1 MHNRT
6 ANDIENSISLDDSQ
20 SPRSIPDGLKEEDRP
35 LNWSPSK
42 KWSIVVSTSLATFV
56 VSFGSSVY
64 SAAIP
69 HIQTRF
75 NVTPDTALL
84 GITLYVIGF
93 ALGPMAWGPA
103 SELYGKRRPLFL
115 GYVIFCICQLPCA
128 LAQNMPLLLT
138 FRFLSGLAGSSS
150 LAILGGMY
158 VDFLSRPAERGIST
172 AIFSVAT
179 FCGPTVGPI
188 IGNLATLKL
197 GWRWTAW
204 LTLIGGIIFGSVAF
218 LLTPETSEVVILRQ
232 RSKGNTSVTPSRIH
246 RPERSISIFV
256 QSYLTKP
263 VRMFV
268 REPIL
273 IFFTIYMS
281 LAYGIIYLTF
291 TTYPLAFVTVR
302 GWSRMDGSLPF
313 IGITIGVVLACI
325 GIALHSI
332 YYIQQSRVHVPE
344 RRLPP
349 MIAGSIL
356 LSAGIFWFGWTSSRS
371 AHWLSQ
377 AAAGCIHSG
386 GPPCTRCRDR
396 GDECVFPPKGTSF
409 IFRRSRLERH
419 RDEVGA
425 GAGSRAD
432 SEIIRAGNLATTDPF
447 GFLTDEV
454 KNSYLRCSYK
464 WSFHHIPNLLIAIR
478 ERRLDPLLVWAMLA
492 ITVRFSQAAPPGY
505 ATQVEASNTFA
516 AHARS
521 LVLSLVD
528 QPTVHRAQ
536 VLLMLTGHS
545 WGAGEGRRAWVYL
558 GMAVRMAQVLGL
570 FEEPPPAT
578 TREDFI
584 DAEERRR
591 TAWTCFLMDS
601 LLSGGKGRDRM
612 LSGDKMRIQLPCE
625 SDSFNFGQIVMCER
639 LDGSMPGGAMGA
651 VHGSLGI
658 VANSMRVAD
667 VWGAVA
673 KWACTR
679 HDNTVPPWQPQS
691 EFQMLLS
698 RLELWKD
705 SLPERLRYELF
716 LLRAHS
722 VSNQGQAYCYMHC
735 IYFMSVIFLYRSY
748 LPEVEMQ
755 KARVGDKDWDQWS
768 TWSSKELEK
777 IAEQVCDMLQEI
789 RAFGLYFLRG
799 LVPWI
804 GFTIYTAVGTML
816 YFYHFPNPGDT
827 AHQVEKRREHIV
839 EGLLFLKDMRQA
851 WPMADTWRE
860 KIKAMQIFYSNI
872 KTDGDLAVTPSERRE
887 MRNAIID
894 YGALQP
900 DPVRQPDTESTDE
913 QSATD
918 GENDQT
924 SSNVDFSFIAPA
936 DIDLFDTDFAFGS
949 NMYATFADATQ
960 GFWESFPGSMDIT
973 GDMVMEN

>member
-1 MHNRT
+1 
-6 ANDIENSISLDDSQ
+6 
-20 SPRSIPDGLKEEDRP
+20 
-35 LNWSPSK
+35 
-42 KWSIVVSTSLATFV
+42 
-56 VSFGSSVY
+56 
-64 SAAIP
+64 
-69 HIQTRF
+69 
-75 NVTPDTALL
+75 
-84 GITLYVIGF
+84 
-93 ALGPMAWGPA
+93 
-103 SELYGKRRPLFL
+103 
-115 GYVIFCICQLPCA
+115 
-128 LAQNMPLLLT
+128 
-138 FRFLSGLAGSSS
+138 
-150 LAILGGMY
+150 
-158 VDFLSRPAERGIST
+158 
-172 AIFSVAT
+172 
-179 FCGPTVGPI
+179 
-188 IGNLATLKL
+188 
-197 GWRWTAW
+197 
-204 LTLIGGIIFGSVAF
+204 
-218 LLTPETSEVVILRQ
+218 
-232 RSKGNTSVTPSRIH
+232 
-246 RPERSISIFV
+246 
-256 QSYLTKP
+256 
-263 VRMFV
+263 
-268 REPIL
+268 
-273 IFFTIYMS
+273 MS
-281 LAYGIIYLTF
+281 LLQAQSA
-291 TTYPLAFVTVR
+291 PLP
-302 GWSRMDGSLPF
+302 SPLS
-313 IGITIGVVLACI
+313 
-325 GIALHSI
+325 
-332 YYIQQSRVHVPE
+332 
-344 RRLPP
+344 PP
-349 MIAGSIL
+349 S
-356 LSAGIFWFGWTSSRS
+356 
-371 AHWLSQ
+371 LSQ
-377 AAAGCIHSG
+377 QLTHPSQCIHSG

-432 SEIIRAGNLATTDPF
+432 SELIRAGNLATTDPF

-584 DAEERRR
+584 EAEERRR

-625 SDSFNFGQIVMCER
+625 SDSFNFGQIVLCER
-639 LDGSMPGGAMGA
+639 LDGSMPDGAMGT

-698 RLELWKD
+698 RLKLWKN

-777 IAEQVCDMLQEI
+777 VAEQVCDMLQEI

-872 KTDGDLAVTPSERRE
+872 KADGDLAVTPSERRE

-900 DPVRQPDTESTDE
+900 DPVRQPDAESTDE

-918 GENDQT
+918 GENDQA

>member
-1 MHNRT
+1 MK
-6 ANDIENSISLDDSQ
+6 ISVGLSPVMKKSIACGAC
-20 SPRSIPDGLKEEDRP
+20 RS
-35 LNWSPSK
+35 SK
-42 KWSIVVSTSLATFV
+42 RK
-56 VSFGSSVY
+56 
-64 SAAIP
+64 
-69 HIQTRF
+69 
-75 NVTPDTALL
+75 
-84 GITLYVIGF
+84 
-93 ALGPMAWGPA
+93 
-103 SELYGKRRPLFL
+103 
-115 GYVIFCICQLPCA
+115 
-128 LAQNMPLLLT
+128 
-138 FRFLSGLAGSSS
+138 
-150 LAILGGMY
+150 
-158 VDFLSRPAERGIST
+158 
-172 AIFSVAT
+172 
-179 FCGPTVGPI
+179 
-188 IGNLATLKL
+188 
-197 GWRWTAW
+197 
-204 LTLIGGIIFGSVAF
+204 
-218 LLTPETSEVVILRQ
+218 
-232 RSKGNTSVTPSRIH
+232 
-246 RPERSISIFV
+246 
-256 QSYLTKP
+256 
-263 VRMFV
+263 
-268 REPIL
+268 
-273 IFFTIYMS
+273 
-281 LAYGIIYLTF
+281 
-291 TTYPLAFVTVR
+291 
-302 GWSRMDGSLPF
+302 
-313 IGITIGVVLACI
+313 
-325 GIALHSI
+325 
-332 YYIQQSRVHVPE
+332 
-344 RRLPP
+344 
-349 MIAGSIL
+349 
-356 LSAGIFWFGWTSSRS
+356 
-371 AHWLSQ
+371 
-377 AAAGCIHSG
+377 CIHSG

-396 GDECVFPPKGTSF
+396 GDACVFPPKGTSF

-419 RDEVGA
+419 AAEHGRNRDTDGIGSGA
-425 GAGSRAD
+425 RPD
-432 SEIIRAGNLATTDPF
+432 SEMLEAARSRSLATTDPF

-478 ERRLDPLLVWAMLA
+478 ERSLDPLLVWAMLA
-492 ITVRFSQAAPPGY
+492 ISVRFSQAAPAGY
-505 ATQVEASNTFA
+505 STQVEASNAFA
-516 AHARS
+516 AYARS

-570 FEEPPPAT
+570 FDEPSPVT
-578 TREDFI
+578 TREEFI

-601 LLSGGKGRDRM
+601 LLSGGRGRDRM
-612 LSGDKMRIQLPCE
+612 LSADKMRIQLPCE
-625 SDSFNFGQIVMCER
+625 TDSFNFGQLVVCER
-639 LDGSMPGGAMGA
+639 LDGSIPDSGPSIH
-651 VHGSLGI
+651 VQGSLGI

-679 HDNTVPPWQPQS
+679 HDNNSPPWQPQS
-691 EFQMLLS
+691 EFQLLLS
-698 RLELWKD
+698 RLQVWKD

-755 KARVGDKDWDQWS
+755 KARVSDKDWDQWS
-768 TWSSKELEK
+768 TWSSKELVQV
-777 IAEQVCDMLQEI
+777 AEQVCDMLLEI

-827 AHQVEKRREHIV
+827 PLQVEKRREHIV

-900 DPVRQPDTESTDE
+900 DPVRQPDAESNDD

-924 SSNVDFSFIAPA
+924 CTSVDFGADPLNFIAPA

-960 GFWESFPGSMDIT
+960 GFWESFPGSMDIQGGMG
-973 GDMVMEN
+973 GDF

>member
-1 MHNRT
+1 MIPKGGGKPPHLPGSWRPLALLPCIGKILERVVTNRLQELVIHCNLLPRTQYGMTKRSTTT
-6 ANDIENSISLDDSQ
+6 ALQFLLNPVYAAWSTAPKKYVSILSIDIKGAYDGVGREKLLEILIDFSIPVLSGLTSKRYWINIGIPQGSPLSPILFLFYTAPLLRMVSEQAWKFEVPNWLSFEVCSRGDSQ
-20 SPRSIPDGLKEEDRP
+20 MGVTFSTGKCHLMHFKPPWSRDPDCRLTVNIEGFDTKNLPVDELKILGVIVDRR
-35 LNWSPSK
+35 LRWTAHIAEIQAK
-42 KWSIVVSTSLATFV
+42 VERQLAILARF
-56 VSFGSSVY
+56 SSSVWGTPLVELVKLY
-64 SAAIP
+64 TTKIRTTITYACPAWFIYGDYENHDLLKKLQYKCLMRISGALRDTCARVIEKELV
-69 HIQTRF
+69 IDNIEVTLTRHALTHRAK
-75 NVTPDTALL
+75 TPDTPRFRAL
-84 GITLYVIGF
+84 
-93 ALGPMAWGPA
+93 
-103 SELYGKRRPLFL
+103 K
-115 GYVIFCICQLPCA
+115 
-128 LAQNMPLLLT
+128 
-138 FRFLSGLAGSSS
+138 
-150 LAILGGMY
+150 
-158 VDFLSRPAERGIST
+158 
-172 AIFSVAT
+172 
-179 FCGPTVGPI
+179 
-188 IGNLATLKL
+188 
-197 GWRWTAW
+197 
-204 LTLIGGIIFGSVAF
+204 
-218 LLTPETSEVVILRQ
+218 
-232 RSKGNTSVTPSRIH
+232 KGHEFNN
-246 RPERSISIFV
+246 
-256 QSYLTKP
+256 
-263 VRMFV
+263 
-268 REPIL
+268 
-273 IFFTIYMS
+273 
-281 LAYGIIYLTF
+281 
-291 TTYPLAFVTVR
+291 
-302 GWSRMDGSLPF
+302 
-313 IGITIGVVLACI
+313 
-325 GIALHSI
+325 
-332 YYIQQSRVHVPE
+332 
-344 RRLPP
+344 
-349 MIAGSIL
+349 
-356 LSAGIFWFGWTSSRS
+356 
-371 AHWLSQ
+371 
-377 AAAGCIHSG
+377 CIHSG

-425 GAGSRAD
+425 GAGNRAD
-432 SEIIRAGNLATTDPF
+432 SELIRAGNLATTDPF

-625 SDSFNFGQIVMCER
+625 SDSFNFGQIVLCER
-639 LDGSMPGGAMGA
+639 LDGSMPDGAMGT

-698 RLELWKD
+698 RLELWKN

-768 TWSSKELEK
+768 KWSSKELEK
-777 IAEQVCDMLQEI
+777 VAEQVCDMLQEI

-900 DPVRQPDTESTDE
+900 DPVRQPDAESTDE